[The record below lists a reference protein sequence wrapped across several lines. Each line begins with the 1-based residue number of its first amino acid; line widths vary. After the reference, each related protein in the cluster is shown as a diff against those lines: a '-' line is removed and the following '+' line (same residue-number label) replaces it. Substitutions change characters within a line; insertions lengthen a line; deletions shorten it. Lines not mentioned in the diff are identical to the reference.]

1 MLDQKQQQFLE
12 AMIEENTVEGA
23 FKRVGISK
31 TTAYRYMEEPEF
43 KEQLSTYRKLIMN
56 NLSQRL
62 QKYGESA
69 VDVLGQNLT
78 DPDSTVST
86 KNQTAKII
94 LDFIYKNHEIENVIE
109 RLEEVERM
117 LEDGGR

>member
-1 MLDQKQQQFLE
+1 
-12 AMIEENTVEGA
+12 GA

-78 DPDSTVST
+78 DPESTVST

-109 RLEEVERM
+109 RLDEVERM